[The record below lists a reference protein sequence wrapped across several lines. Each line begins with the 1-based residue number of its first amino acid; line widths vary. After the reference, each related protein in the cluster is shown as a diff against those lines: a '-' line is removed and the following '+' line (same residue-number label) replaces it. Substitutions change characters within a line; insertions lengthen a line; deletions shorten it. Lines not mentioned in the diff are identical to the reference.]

1 VSGHGEA
8 CPTTHGQNPSWASG
22 EPADRTERE
31 RSCSTVMTSSAVV
44 DGRADE
50 RECRAACVSAKAV
63 VRKEMKATPSGRSP
77 VCRRR
82 YVGKECEVTREI
94 PECAAFAEPHKTGP
108 IRRLAEV
115 VLSTREVGGAHR
127 Y

>member
-1 VSGHGEA
+1 M
-8 CPTTHGQNPSWASG
+8 HGQNPSWVSG

-31 RSCSTVMTSSAVV
+31 RSRSIVIASSAVI

-50 RECRAACVSAKAV
+50 WECRAACVSAKVA
-63 VRKEMKATPSGRSP
+63 VRKETKVVPSGCSP

-94 PECAAFAEPHKTGP
+94 PECAAYAEPQQLGL
-108 IRRLAEV
+108 IRR
-115 VLSTREVGGAHR
+115 
-127 Y
+127 